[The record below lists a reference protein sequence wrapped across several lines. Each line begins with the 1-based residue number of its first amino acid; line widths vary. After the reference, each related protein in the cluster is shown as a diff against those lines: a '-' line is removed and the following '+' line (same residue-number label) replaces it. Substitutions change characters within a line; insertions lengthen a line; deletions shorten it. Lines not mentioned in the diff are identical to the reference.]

1 MAIEKICVVGAGLM
15 GSGIT
20 HVAAQSGY
28 HVCLIDIDKEVA
40 QKGLSAVEKF
50 LQKGIEKGKVTI
62 EDRDHILGNIELF
75 VGVDCAQGVD
85 FVIEAVVEDFEVK
98 KEVFIELDKICPEQ
112 TILASNTSTL
122 SIAALGGVTTRP
134 DRVIGMHFFYPAP
147 LMKLV
152 EIIPSTSTSEE
163 TLGATKSLAQSFGKE
178 TVTAKDYPG
187 FLVNR
192 LVTPLEN
199 EAVYLLMEGNRA
211 EDIDRAAKLALNHPM
226 GPLELADYVGLDV
239 VLHTMELL
247 YEGYGDPKYR
257 PCPLL
262 RRMVEAGNLGRKTG
276 KGFYDYP

>member
-1 MAIEKICVVGAGLM
+1 MEVISICVVGAGLM
-15 GSGIT
+15 GSGIAQ
-20 HVAAQSGY
+20 VAAQSGLTVY
-28 HVCLIDIDKEVA
+28 LTDVKRERA
-40 QKGLSAVEKF
+40 QEGLSNIEKF
-50 LQKGIEKGKVTI
+50 LDRGIEKGKVTS
-62 EDRDHILGNIELF
+62 EDKRAALNCISVFKGLE
-75 VGVDCAQGVD
+75 CAAEAD
-85 FVIEAVVEDFEVK
+85 FVIEAVVEDFTVK
-98 KEVFIELDKICPEQ
+98 REVFSRLDGVCQDKA
-112 TILASNTSTL
+112 ILASNTSTL
-122 SIAALGGVTTRP
+122 SIAALGDSTSRA

-152 EIIPSTSTSEE
+152 EIIPSAATSEE
-163 TLGATKSLAQSFGKE
+163 TLHETRNLANRLGKE
-178 TVTAKDYPG
+178 FIVAKDYPG

-226 GPLELADYVGLDV
+226 GPLELADFVGLDV

-262 RRMVEAGNLGRKTG
+262 RRMVEAGHLGRKTG
-276 KGFYDYP
+276 RGFYDHR